1 MLLSAPKGRK
11 MGVNW
16 SDGRKVTVKNEPF
29 IVVSAAMP
37 ASKNETE
44 ELFTL
49 WKNKKDD
56 IRNDGFRI
64 GKNKYKN
71 FAWEISYWHKITET
85 SMEGSKSGAPL
96 WRVEFNKKVL
106 KWKTVMQK
114 FKEVMSEQVD
124 IDDDDA
130 DGDETPTAP
139 EVKVPTPKTPV
150 PKTSAPK
157 PAATKGPVPK
167 AAAPK
172 PAAAKS
178 SAPVSKATLLK
189 SAPAAVSLVTSDD
202 FSEGSGD
209 EINVELDE

>member
-1 MLLSAPKGRK
+1 
-11 MGVNW
+11 MGINW

-106 KWKTVMQK
+106 KWKMVMQK

-130 DGDETPTAP
+130 DGDETPTAPEVKAPTPKAP

-189 SAPAAVSLVTSDD
+189 SAPAAVDNDD